1 MIRMDSQEQAQ
12 RSIALLAAGGTV
24 LSPLKPHP
32 APDDAGCGSVTRDRF
47 GYHLSEPRKAPPAG
61 LANQRNKPLPSVPQA
76 PPPPIKIK
84 N

>member
-47 GYHLSEPRKAPPAG
+47 GYTWIITCPNPAKPPPG
-61 LANQRNKPLPSVPQA
+61 LAN
-76 PPPPIKIK
+76 
-84 N
+84 